1 MTLKI
6 SPYFSDGMVLQ
17 RDKDVII
24 RGTAEACLP
33 VTVSFSG
40 KSCSAEADERGQ
52 WQVNLGKFAACDKP
66 DEMLVV
72 SHRESIAVRDILIGD
87 VWLCAGQSNMELTLD
102 RARHNYPD
110 EMCINNPYIRQLY
123 IPQVYNFNGPEPLSE
138 CKWESFSPETA
149 PNFTAAGYFFAKK
162 LREHYD
168 VPIGLLS
175 AAVGGTPI
183 AAWMS
188 RDMLKNFPEDLSEA
202 DKCRDGDYIS
212 KTTADYE
219 AYERDYFE
227 RLNAADEGMKQNWQ
241 QADLDDGDWQ
251 KVPLCEPA
259 AETGAY
265 WYRKTIELPAELRG
279 GNKQATIFLGT
290 AVDMDEVWINGKKIG
305 ETAYRYPPREY
316 GFTLPDRDTLNIAIR
331 LLVFNKDGGYTLG
344 KNYFIG
350 TNKKTID
357 IGGLW
362 KRKVGALFTDRND
375 DEHRQTFF
383 QYKPT
388 GIYNGIVAP
397 LSDYAIK
404 GAIWYQGESDSGSC
418 ERYDEKTRLLVNGFR
433 GIWGENLPFLATQ
446 LAHYDDPWGSDWNR
460 IRDKQKD
467 ALDLPNTGLAAAYD
481 LGEHND
487 LHPLNKRDVGERLA
501 RLAMRIAYGEDLPP
515 NPYEMY
521 NVAK

>member
-1 MTLKI
+1 MTLKM
-6 SPYFSDGMVLQ
+6 SPYFSDGMILQ
-17 RDKDVII
+17 RDKDVVL
-24 RGTAEACLP
+24 RGTAEPRVP
-33 VTVSFSG
+33 VSVDFSG
-40 KSCSAEADERGQ
+40 KNHSAKADENGD
-52 WQVNLGKFAACDKP
+52 WQINLGKFATCDAP
-66 DEMLVV
+66 AEMRVV
-72 SHRESIAVRDILIGD
+72 SGSESIAVRDVLIGD
-87 VWLCAGQSNMELTLD
+87 VWLCAGQSNMELTLG

-110 EMCINNPYIRQLY
+110 EMTVFNPHIRQLF
-123 IPQVYNFNGPEPLSE
+123 IPQVYNFNEAGTLPE
-138 CKWESFSPETA
+138 CGWESFSPETA

-162 LREHYD
+162 LRERYG
-168 VPIGLLS
+168 VPVGLLS

-188 RDMLKNFPEDLSEA
+188 RDMLADFPEDLAEA
-202 DKCRDGDYIS
+202 DKCRDGDYIN

-227 RLNAADEGMKQNWQ
+227 RLGAADEGIKHNWQ
-241 QADLDDGDWQ
+241 EADFGDTDWQ
-251 KVPLCEPA
+251 EVPLCEPA

-265 WYRKTIELPAELRG
+265 WYRKTIALPSELRG
-279 GNKQATIFLGT
+279 KKAVIYLGT
-290 AVDMDEVWINGKKIG
+290 AVDMDEVWINGEKIG

-316 GFTLPDRDTLNIAIR
+316 GFTLPCRDTLNITVR
-331 LLVFNKDGGYTLG
+331 LLVFNKNGGFTLG

-350 TNKKTID
+350 TNKRTID

-362 KRKVGALFTDRND
+362 KRKVGALFADRND
-375 DEHRQTFF
+375 AEHRQTFF

-404 GAIWYQGESDSGSC
+404 GVIWYQGESDSGSC
-418 ERYDEKTRLLVNGFR
+418 ERYDEKTRLMVNGFR
-433 GIWGENLPFLATQ
+433 DIWGAELPFLATQ
-446 LAHYDDPWGSDWNR
+446 LASYDDPWGTDWNR

-501 RLAMRIAYGEDLPP
+501 RLAARIAYGEDLPP

-521 NVAK
+521 NIGSK